1 MKPVWKTGEKTM
13 KNRKWKT
20 VLLSLVLDAVLATEL
35 SLLVDA
41 VGVFLE
47 LRMTPVVFAAVW
59 AAVFVFS
66 VLILIFVREAL
77 ALTLAFSS
85 LNALVSGLFGVELL
99 YSACVFLISYT
110 VLLSAMLI
118 TGAIIKNMWRRGS
131 VENAQKNGRKSV
143 NITNVREGRGAF
155 L

>member
-1 MKPVWKTGEKTM
+1 MLI
-13 KNRKWKT
+13 T
-20 VLLSLVLDAVLATEL
+20 VS
-35 SLLVDA
+35 
-41 VGVFLE
+41 
-47 LRMTPVVFAAVW
+47 VW

-66 VLILIFVREAL
+66 VLILLFVREAL

-131 VENAQKNGRKSV
+131 VENAQKNGRK
-143 NITNVREGRGAF
+143 
-155 L
+155 